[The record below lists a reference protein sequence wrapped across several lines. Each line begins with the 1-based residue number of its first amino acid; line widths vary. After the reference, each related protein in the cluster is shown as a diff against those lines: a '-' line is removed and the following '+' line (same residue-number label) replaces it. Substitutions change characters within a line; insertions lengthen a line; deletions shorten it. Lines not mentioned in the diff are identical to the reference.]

1 MQDATLKPGFPEPVK
16 NAQNIFRYLLDAMS
30 RPGEIQSIKT
40 FTETVSTCNATTI
53 ASALTLLDYETP
65 FWLSDSLNTQEVSE
79 YLIFHTGAG
88 KMETADKAAFLL
100 VGNISE
106 LPALKEFSLGSPE
119 YPDRSATILLAVPSF
134 ESGTEVKLSGPGIK
148 EEITFSAESLNV
160 DFWKMAQANNA
171 LYPQGVD
178 FFFCTEDAIAALPR
192 STTIKV

>member
-30 RPGEIQSIKT
+30 CPGEILSFDT
-40 FTETVSTCNATTI
+40 FTETVGNCNATTI

-88 KMETADKAAFLL
+88 KTNDTEKAAFLL
-100 VGNISE
+100 VGNIQE
-106 LPALKEFSLGSPE
+106 LPSLNDVSLGTPE

-148 EEITFSAESLNV
+148 DETTFSAEGLNE